1 MIATSKLRKAMRDIA
16 AKKGQFALF
25 GVFMR
30 ADGPGKWDLVVSAPW
45 LETGKLK
52 ALSEFTVLLSESI
65 GEKSLQDLARIVT
78 LKAGDP
84 SVKAVMSAFSVED
97 GELRVQRSTLFGLE
111 IEDGIIFRAKRAA

>member
-1 MIATSKLRKAMRDIA
+1 MWDIA

-30 ADGPGKWDLVVSAPW
+30 ADGPGKWDLVVSPPW

-65 GEKSLQDLARIVT
+65 GEKSLQELARIVT

-97 GELRVQRSTLFGLE
+97 GELRVQRSTLFGLG
-111 IEDGIIFRAKRAA
+111 IEDGIILRAKRAA

>member
-1 MIATSKLRKAMRDIA
+1 MIATRKLKKAMREIA

-45 LETGKLK
+45 LETGTLK
-52 ALSEFTVLLSESI
+52 VRSEFTALLSESI
-65 GEKSLQDLARIVT
+65 GEKSLVELARIVT